1 MRSREWGGLARLETL
16 LGDRVGPSARQSP
29 MTFAQQLKPLV
40 DKIGS
45 ARASQLCG
53 VNQRTIQRW
62 LKRPPPNLANQA
74 GALLL
79 LRAV

>member
-1 MRSREWGGLARLETL
+1 
-16 LGDRVGPSARQSP
+16 